1 MLYSASASA
10 KNTWRDHISCFGHF
24 DRDTDI
30 VMLTIQK
37 KGPNTSRKCESVPFG
52 LHNSQRVV
60 CLCHLTVATTDI
72 MYWETGNK
80 KITKSEL
87 SIYMLFCCNP
97 WNSQQSSFPVLVPVP
112 WFRNNGTEKQF
123 SMDIFSLADQKLF
136 DERFFS
142 FLVF

>member
-24 DRDTDI
+24 DQDTDI
-30 VMLTIQK
+30 VMLTMQK

-97 WNSQQSSFPVLVPVP
+97 WNSQQCSFPVLCHYHDSETTELKNSFP
-112 WFRNNGTEKQF
+112 WTSSALLIKIYL
-123 SMDIFSLADQKLF
+123 MK
-136 DERFFS
+136 RFFL
-142 FLVF
+142 F